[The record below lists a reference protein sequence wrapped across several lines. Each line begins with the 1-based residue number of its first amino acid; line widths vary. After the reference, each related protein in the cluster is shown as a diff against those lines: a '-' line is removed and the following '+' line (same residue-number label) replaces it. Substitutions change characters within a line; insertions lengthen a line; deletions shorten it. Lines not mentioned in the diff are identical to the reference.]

1 MNSTTNK
8 TLGRPR
14 VTDLRTTYSLRVR
27 QSVIDR
33 LPEFGGRAGAG
44 DMIEAFVTGS
54 LPPNASN
61 ILVLP
66 EETMKLLREKAE
78 IADCSVDTLLT
89 AAIRMFD
96 ITPFEAARREAQAL
110 MDRALGLKAN
120 ALTML
125 NREIVDTHPQ
135 QTRVTAEIQD
145 SYSIPVVAPTLP
157 QFGQFQPAAP
167 VEDTYASANG
177 PDKPRVTADMVERFR
192 QHMANATAPTPAP
205 TATETKP
212 VPTMNFR
219 FGGN

>member
-1 MNSTTNK
+1 MNDTTKK
-8 TLGRPR
+8 TQGRPR
-14 VTDLRTTYSLRVR
+14 VADLRATFSLRVR

-44 DMIEAFVTGS
+44 DMIEACVTGCT
-54 LPPNASN
+54 PPNASN

-78 IADCSVDTLLT
+78 VADCPVATLLE
-89 AAIRMFD
+89 AAIKMFD

-125 NREIVDTHPQ
+125 NREVVDTLPQ
-135 QTRVTAEIQD
+135 AP
-145 SYSIPVVAPTLP
+145 IPTPVAAPTLP
-157 QFGQFQPAAP
+157 QLPQFQPVQPVQPVAPVDEDDFADDDPDFERKQFAKYARLADRGYNPFAAP
-167 VEDTYASANG
+167 TSA
-177 PDKPRVTADMVERFR
+177 P
-192 QHMANATAPTPAP
+192 
-205 TATETKP
+205 ATETKP
-212 VPTMNFR
+212 LPTMNFR